1 MAPVTYHIMDKMI
14 DFTGD
19 VVNVPDNP
27 ERIISFSPS
36 ITEIL
41 FELGLGN
48 NLVGVSAFCARPRET
63 SGIRK
68 VGSYGSA
75 RMEVLRELKPDL
87 IMTISGFQSEF
98 SARLKEEFTVFNFEL
113 PSSVAGIVDLVSKVG
128 VVVNRSDEA
137 RLMEFELLKIISGL
151 RRHTR
156 IRGYYEIDLGGPVT
170 FGSES
175 YITDA
180 LEILGISTPY
190 WDRKKEWIEPDF
202 DQVKEFDPELIIY
215 EPKMYQSVDDSTV
228 LGLMK
233 KRGWDGITAMR
244 QGHLFKT
251 PGKLDFFAH
260 HGPSFI
266 RNVLPWTVNILD
278 GLF

>member
-1 MAPVTYHIMDKMI
+1 MEKMR

-19 VVNVPDNP
+19 EVNVPEEP
-27 ERIISFSPS
+27 GRIISFSPS
-36 ITEIL
+36 VTEIL
-41 FELGLGN
+41 FELGLGDR
-48 NLVGVSAFCARPRET
+48 LVGVSAFCARPKET
-63 SGIRK
+63 SSVRK

-75 RMEVLRELKPDL
+75 RMEVLRDLKPDL
-87 IMTISGFQSEF
+87 IMTISGFQSDF
-98 SARLKEEFTVFNFEL
+98 SEKLKKEFTVFNFEL

-128 VVVNRSDEA
+128 VVVNRMEEA
-137 RLMEFELLKIISGL
+137 RLMEFELLKIISGI

-180 LEILGISTPY
+180 LEVLGIRTPY
-190 WDRKKEWIEPDF
+190 TDRKKEWIEPNF
-202 DQVKEFDPELIIY
+202 DHVREFDPELIIY
-215 EPKMYQSVDDSTV
+215 EPKMYQSVEDNAV
-228 LGLMK
+228 LDLLK
-233 KRGWDGITAMR
+233 KRGWADITALR

-266 RNVLPWTVNILD
+266 RTVLPWTVSILD
-278 GLF
+278 SIF